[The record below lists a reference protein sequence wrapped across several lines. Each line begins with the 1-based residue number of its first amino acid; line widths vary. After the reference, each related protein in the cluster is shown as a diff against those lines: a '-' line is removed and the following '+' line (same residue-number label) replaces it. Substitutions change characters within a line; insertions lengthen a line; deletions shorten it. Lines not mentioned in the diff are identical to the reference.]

1 MQNLFKQRIKNGSP
15 IRPPEE
21 TSADFSKA
29 LIFFGTRVPEKSGGR
44 CRYCDPIRFD
54 PIGLQKLARFSQSNP
69 IFSFL
74 YPCVSFFARYL
85 LNMQPFSNR
94 IECGPRKRIEPR
106 VLLREYSLLEIWDEY
121 FNLHFRTPCVSFCA
135 RYLLNLQ
142 PFSNRIECGPRKR
155 IEIRV
160 LLLEY
165 SLWEICKFDWVFGRN
180 GLSGI

>member
-74 YPCVSFFARYL
+74 YPCVSFFGNWNTPPLAGGGGGLARL
-85 LNMQPFSNR
+85 SFFGR
-94 IECGPRKRIEPR
+94 EPR
-106 VLLREYSLLEIWDEY
+106 
-121 FNLHFRTPCVSFCA
+121 
-135 RYLLNLQ
+135 
-142 PFSNRIECGPRKR
+142 GP
-155 IEIRV
+155 
-160 LLLEY
+160 
-165 SLWEICKFDWVFGRN
+165 G
-180 GLSGI
+180 G